1 MNLSEFGMR
10 VVKWQVNTMK
20 ALMTA
25 YGDDRRTERLMDRQI
40 TLPITLNIGNIWQ
53 KPKYV
58 TIKTAISLISLFNYV
73 IYLFIYRL
81 LINLFT

>member
-1 MNLSEFGMR
+1 VNLSEFGMR